1 MVKQKKTLRIKLAPK
16 RAMRAPKQQSAS
28 QQETTAVGKALRAL
42 GSAGG
47 AALGGYFGIPPSVAG
62 VAGNT
67 IAGAI
72 SRWLGQG
79 DYTVGTNSVV
89 ASSLKAASS
98 IPSMHKDGQSI
109 IVQHKEYL
117 GEVRG
122 STTFQVL
129 QSYVLNPGNPITFP
143 WLSDIAAKFQEYR
156 IRGAV
161 FHYVPSS
168 GAVASGTNPGL
179 GTVMLQT
186 TYRSTDSAPA
196 NKVEMLNEYCSNE
209 VVPSEAMAHPIECD
223 PKENPFNVQYVRS
236 GAVPVGDT
244 QLMYDLGV
252 THLAVSGQQ
261 ASGNVI
267 GDLWI
272 TYDVELKKPIV
283 TSNSSFTS
291 KYFQS
296 GSPSAS
302 LSSLF
307 TGAVTAGNW
316 PCTVATNT
324 LTFPRG
330 SVGTWVVGLQIAP
343 SSSFTQWSTNA
354 GVTLA
359 NCSFSS
365 ITPANWGS
373 FSPGGSTETTG
384 VYKIV
389 SITISDPAVSA
400 TVTYPTFSI
409 TGTVIGNSLFVCQI
423 SD

>member
-1 MVKQKKTLRIKLAPK
+1 
-16 RAMRAPKQQSAS
+16 MRQPKQQAAS

-42 GSAGG
+42 GGAGG
-47 AALGGYFGIPPSVAG
+47 AALGGYFGIPP
-62 VAGNT
+62 T
-67 IAGAI
+67 IAGAAGTTI
-72 SRWLGQG
+72 ASALSRWLGQG
-79 DYTVGTNSVV
+79 DYTVSTNSVV

-117 GEVRG
+117 GEVRS
-122 STTFQVL
+122 STSFQVL

-168 GAVASGTNPGL
+168 GSVASGTNPGL

-186 TYRSTDSAPA
+186 TYRSTDQAPV

-209 VVPSEAMAHPIECD
+209 VVPSETMAHPIECD
-223 PKENPFNVQYVRS
+223 PKENPFNVQYVRT
-236 GAVPVGDT
+236 GTVPIGDT

-283 TSNSSFTS
+283 TSNSAFTS
-291 KYFQS
+291 KFFQS
-296 GSPSAS
+296 VSPSTNLAS
-302 LSSLF
+302 LF
-307 TGAVTAGNW
+307 NGAVTGGNW
-316 PCTVATNT
+316 GCTVSTNT
-324 LTFPRG
+324 LTFPKG
-330 SVGTWVVGLQIAP
+330 SVGTWLVGLQIIP
-343 SSSFTQWSTNA
+343 TTTFTAWSTTTFP
-354 GVTLA
+354 TLT
-359 NCSFSS
+359 NCSL
-365 ITPANWGS
+365 N
-373 FSPGGSTETTG
+373 STVLPDWCSNAASGAESRG
-384 VYKIV
+384 VYKVIAV
-389 SITISDPAVSA
+389 VISDPAVSA
-400 TVTYPTFSI
+400 SVAFPTYSI
-409 TGTVIGNSLFVCQI
+409 TGTVNSNNLLVTQI